1 MPRLPQT
8 SYKTSFAIIA
18 ATFALMTTGGTLPIP
33 LYTLWGNEF
42 GFGPETTTW
51 IFAIY
56 VFGTLLTL
64 VFFGG
69 LSDQVGRRPLAIAA
83 LILAI
88 ASTLF
93 FIFAANVP
101 MLLAA
106 RLLSGFSVG
115 LITSAATAALS
126 ELFRGR
132 NKAFPAMISTAANMG
147 GLGLGPLVAGVF
159 AQYLPAPTVLI
170 FIVFII
176 LVAAVTVLTFF
187 VPETHPRTPGA
198 KFNWAL
204 RVGVPRQARTVYWKS
219 ALAVFPTFTLL
230 GLFSSLT
237 PRFIAQTLQVHNLA
251 VAGLA
256 TFVLFEIGVIAQ
268 LLFRSRLP
276 RWSLLLGLPLL
287 ILSLALVLAGFL
299 TANFFL
305 FAAGTVIGGFG
316 AGLVFVGGLGQLTG
330 VVDHESHAKSVAA
343 FFIAA
348 QSGLAVPVLSIGALT
363 PTLGLTGATTA
374 VIVTV
379 TVLAAIALAANAKS
393 ASGPANAKHAP
404 ATAK

>member
-33 LYTLWGNEF
+33 LYTLWGKEF

-56 VFGTLLTL
+56 VFGTLLAL
-64 VFFGG
+64 IFFGG
-69 LSDQVGRRPLAIAA
+69 LSDQVGRRPLAIGA

-132 NKAFPAMISTAANMG
+132 NKALPAIISTAANMG
-147 GLGLGPLVAGVF
+147 GLGLGPLLAGVF

-170 FIVFII
+170 FVVFIS
-176 LVAAVTVLTFF
+176 LVVAVTALTFF
-187 VPETHPRTPGA
+187 VPETHPRTSGA
-198 KFNWAL
+198 KINWAP
-204 RVGVPRQARTVYWKS
+204 RVGVPALARTVYWKS

-237 PRFIAQTLQVHNLA
+237 PRFIAQTLQIHNLA
-251 VAGLA
+251 IAGLA
-256 TFVLFEIGVIAQ
+256 TFVLFEIGVTAQ
-268 LLFRSRLP
+268 ILFKSR
-276 RWSLLLGLPLL
+276 RARKSLLLGLPLL

-299 TANFFL
+299 NANVVL
-305 FAAGTVIGGFG
+305 FAAGTVTGGFG

-330 VVDHESHAKSVAA
+330 VVDHESHAKSVSA

-379 TVLAAIALAANAKS
+379 TVLAAIALAINAKS
-393 ASGPANAKHAP
+393 ASVPASMKHAP
-404 ATAK
+404 AQAN